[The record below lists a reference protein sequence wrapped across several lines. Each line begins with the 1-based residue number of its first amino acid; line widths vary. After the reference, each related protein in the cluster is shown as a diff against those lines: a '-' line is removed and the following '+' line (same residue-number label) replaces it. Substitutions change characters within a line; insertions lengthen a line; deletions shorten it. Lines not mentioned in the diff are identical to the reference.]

1 MKTLAETLRLDYAQF
16 LELEVFTRFGAMVD
30 ERSRRTIE
38 HGRRIR
44 AILAQP
50 QSRPLGRSPRSRCC
64 SPPAREMLDHAPPRV
79 PSSPSRGLGE
89 RLQEACPDVAAR
101 VAASGDLGDEDRT
114 TLLAA
119 LDRILAE
126 AAPAHDHTSPRP
138 DMEKLARLRAQIAS
152 LDELRDLIR
161 AMRALAASHVQ
172 EAQDVLAGIRRYVTV
187 IEDAIAEV
195 RSPGPRRRCRPRIG
209 DRPRDAG
216 PDR

>member
-44 AILAQP
+44 AMLAQP
-50 QSRPLGRSPRSRCC
+50 EFRPLGLVAQIAMLLA
-64 SPPAREMLDHAPPRV
+64 PARESSMH
-79 PSSPSRGLGE
+79 SPSRRSPSSRGVSGE
-89 RLQEACPDVAAR
+89 QLQEACPDVAAR
-101 VAASGDLGDEDRT
+101 IAASGDLGDEDRT

-119 LDRILAE
+119 LDRVS
-126 AAPAHDHTSPRP
+126 PKPGQRRHNHHSPRP
-138 DMEKLARLRAQIAS
+138 SMEKLARLRAQIAS

-172 EAQDVLAGIRRYVTV
+172 EAQTCSRGFAATSRSSRTPSPKPRPWPPPTV
-187 IEDAIAEV
+187 PTSSR
-195 RSPGPRRRCRPRIG
+195 RSPPGPGC
-209 DRPRDAG
+209 
-216 PDR
+216 